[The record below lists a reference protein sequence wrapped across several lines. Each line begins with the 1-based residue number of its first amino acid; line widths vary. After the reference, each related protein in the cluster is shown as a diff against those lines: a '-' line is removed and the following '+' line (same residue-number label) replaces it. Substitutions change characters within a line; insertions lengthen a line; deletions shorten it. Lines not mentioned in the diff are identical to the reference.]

1 MVTTPNLPL
10 ERGKDA
16 RLKNDGWSLWP
27 EKSVETLPTETPLP
41 EKGERKFEESEAL
54 KEQS

>member
-27 EKSVETLPTETPLP
+27 EKSAETLPPETPLP